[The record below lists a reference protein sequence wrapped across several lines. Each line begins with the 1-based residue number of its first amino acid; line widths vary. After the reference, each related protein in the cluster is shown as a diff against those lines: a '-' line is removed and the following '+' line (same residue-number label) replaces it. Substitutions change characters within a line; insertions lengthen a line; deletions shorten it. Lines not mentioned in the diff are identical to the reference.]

1 MFIKKK
7 DKKDIKTKNKVFSWQ
22 FLLIWLLVISQILCS
37 KNTFKNRIQFFFNFI
52 EKCFQDIPFSEVDYC
67 GQAKEYS
74 YS

>member
-22 FLLIWLLVISQILCS
+22 FLLIWLLVISQVLCS
-37 KNTFKNRIQFFFNFI
+37 KNTFKNRIQFFI
-52 EKCFQDIPFSEVDYC
+52 KKWFQNIPFTEVDYC